1 MSKLAGFDKIL
12 TSDVGGTSTDIS
24 IVENQVPLYTSETMV
39 ENYPVKTPMLDIV
52 TVGSGGGSIAWTDDY
67 GNMKVGPQSAGAD
80 PGPVCYSKG
89 GDKPTVTDA
98 AVVLGRLPKSLIG
111 GELELNEEKA
121 KEIYKVFGNEH
132 GMKPEEAAAGVL
144 ELAAI
149 NQVFGIRKVTTTRGR
164 DPSNYAMVAFGGAG
178 GLFATEVASF

>member
-1 MSKLAGFDKIL
+1 MYKRQSITVTDGSSSTAISLGGTATFSAGDGLDVSESSGTVTFTTDLKSNGGVVRHSTASEKPVTMLLSGPAAGVLGAVHMSKLAGFDKIL

-80 PGPVCYSKG
+80 PG
-89 GDKPTVTDA
+89 
-98 AVVLGRLPKSLIG
+98 LSLIH
-111 GELELNEEKA
+111 
-121 KEIYKVFGNEH
+121 I
-132 GMKPEEAAAGVL
+132 
-144 ELAAI
+144 
-149 NQVFGIRKVTTTRGR
+149 
-164 DPSNYAMVAFGGAG
+164 
-178 GLFATEVASF
+178 